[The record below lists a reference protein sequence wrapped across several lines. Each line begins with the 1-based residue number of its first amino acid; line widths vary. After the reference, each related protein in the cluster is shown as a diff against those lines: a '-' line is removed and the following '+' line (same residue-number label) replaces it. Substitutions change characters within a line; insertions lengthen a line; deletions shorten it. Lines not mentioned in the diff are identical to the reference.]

1 MVSQGERGRGPRPAA
16 QALEGV
22 SFDVRPGEL
31 LALVGA
37 NAAGK
42 STLGLL
48 LAGVLRPS
56 AGAVLL
62 DGRDLTRVPE
72 REVRARLSY
81 VFQYPE
87 HQFVAGTV
95 RDEVLF
101 GLRVRG

>member
-22 SFDVRPGEL
+22 SFDVRPGEF
-31 LALVGA
+31 LALVGP

-56 AGAVLL
+56 TGAVLL
-62 DGRDLTRVPE
+62 DGRDLRLVPE
-72 REVRARLSY
+72 REVRARLNY
-81 VFQYPE
+81 VLQYPG
-87 HQFVAGTV
+87 HQFVPRAG
-95 RDEVLF
+95 RDEMLF
-101 GLRVRG
+101 G